1 MPFMRAKTMG
11 WTGREVSVISYGAWP
26 LSDSKPRPEEADAI
40 AAIHAALDGGAT
52 LIDTADAYCLNDEE
66 TGHNERLIGKALAQ
80 WSGDADRV
88 VVATKGGCV
97 RPKGLWQTNG
107 HPDHLKQACD
117 RSLANLELERIDLY
131 QLHGPDPQVPLED
144 SIGALAELQEAGKV
158 RWVGLSNVS
167 VAQIETAREICEIAT
182 VQNRLNPYF
191 REALHEGVVEYCDHE
206 RMGFL
211 AYSPLGGGR
220 LNKRLTEIPVLQE
233 LAAKHGAS
241 PHSVCLAWVLAQ
253 GESVIV
259 IPAGRKVE
267 HIRDS
272 QTAADLELDAEDLA
286 AIDGAEFPIS

>member
-1 MPFMRAKTMG
+1 MRTRPLG
-11 WTGREVSVISYGAWP
+11 STGTDISVVSYGAWP
-26 LSDSKPRPEEADAI
+26 LSDSKPRPDEADAI
-40 AAIHAALDGGAT
+40 AAIHAALDGGAM
-52 LIDTADAYCLNDEE
+52 LIDTADAYCLSDDE
-66 TGHNERLIGKALAQ
+66 TGHNERLIGKALTE
-80 WSGDADRV
+80 WSGDAAEI

-97 RPKGLWQTNG
+97 RPNGLWQTNG
-107 HPDHLKQACD
+107 HPEHLRQACD
-117 RSLANLELERIDLY
+117 RSLANLRVERIDLY

-144 SIGALAELQEAGKV
+144 SVGALAELEQAGKV

-167 VAQIETAREICEIAT
+167 VAQIESAREICDIAT

-191 REALHEGVVEYCDHE
+191 REALHEGVVGYCDRE
-206 RMGFL
+206 GLGFL

-220 LNKRLTEIPVLQE
+220 LNKRLTEIPVLHD
-233 LAAKHGAS
+233 LGRRLRAS
-241 PHSVCLAWVLAQ
+241 PHALCLAWVLAQ

-272 QTAADLELDAEDLA
+272 QTAADLELSAEDLA